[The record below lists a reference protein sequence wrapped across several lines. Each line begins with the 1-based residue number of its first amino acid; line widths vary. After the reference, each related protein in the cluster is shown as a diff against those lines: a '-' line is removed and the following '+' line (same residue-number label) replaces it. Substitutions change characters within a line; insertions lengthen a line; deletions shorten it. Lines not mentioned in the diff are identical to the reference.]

1 MTTTL
6 LEYGNYYYDSNINND
21 GDYDKSNFNKDGLND
36 ISNIRPTNDKEP

>member
-1 MTTTL
+1 MTATML
-6 LEYGNYYYDSNINND
+6 VYGNFYYSNINND